1 MSFWNHYEGRAIGK
15 IINFLYHYCGLNI
28 AENCTIG
35 NHEIKYRG
43 NLVATVSW
51 EEFEYDGKKI
61 DIPIFNF
68 CDKYYMEQQDSKKVI
83 AAIDMKEF
91 RDQFE
96 NRADYYELARSVYG
110 SNRIHK
116 E

>member
-35 NHEIKYRG
+35 NHEIEYHGK
-43 NLVATVSW
+43 VIATVSW

-61 DIPIFNF
+61 DIPVFDF
-68 CDKYYMEQQDSKKVI
+68 EDKFYMEQQTKKKII
-83 AAIDMKEF
+83 AAIDMKDF
-91 RDQFE
+91 MNQFE
-96 NRADYYELARSVYG
+96 NMNDYWKLVREVH
-110 SNRIHK
+110 I
-116 E
+116 